1 MARKTNK
8 TNHVLGLL
16 AGKNE
21 EVADTGAAAEEKNE
35 TSGEVK
41 DSPASAA
48 SNVQVVAKQ
57 EEDEL
62 DAEEAELSEPAK
74 APEAD
79 AEETGNDVQDDAGE
93 PAVQETVEGE
103 AEEMQKIDVD
113 MQLSEEDQ
121 KELERLENEG
131 NAAATEDD
139 YVFLNV
145 MENLVNETVDKW
157 MQQFG
162 TCTCSRCRADVVALS
177 LTNLPAKYVV
187 VGRNAAAPL
196 MNFYSQQFSGA
207 ITVEVTKACTKVM
220 ERPHHNRD

>member
-35 TSGEVK
+35 ASGELK

-57 EEDEL
+57 EEDDMIADTVKQLLEEEL

-162 TCTCSRCRADVVALS
+162 TCTWL
-177 LTNLPAKYVV
+177 
-187 VGRNAAAPL
+187 
-196 MNFYSQQFSGA
+196 
-207 ITVEVTKACTKVM
+207 
-220 ERPHHNRD
+220 